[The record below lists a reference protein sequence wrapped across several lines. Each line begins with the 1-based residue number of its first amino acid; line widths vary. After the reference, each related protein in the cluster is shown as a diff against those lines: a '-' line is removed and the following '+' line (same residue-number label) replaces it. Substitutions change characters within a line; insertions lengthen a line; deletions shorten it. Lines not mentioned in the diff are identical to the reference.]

1 MKDTVL
7 RFLMYF
13 RSFLFSFIFEQ
24 DFIYPRLASNYYIAE
39 GDLQFIFFKSY
50 YFLIY
55 VYEYFACMYTCIP
68 CVCLVP
74 TRPEEGVRSLRMKVI
89 DGYAISTWV
98 LGSKS
103 RSCRGVLLT
112 VELSLALCISD
123 TAASNPRVLR
133 VHVGNRERPED
144 VKF

>member
-1 MKDTVL
+1 
-7 RFLMYF
+7 MYF

-24 DFIYPRLASNYYIAE
+24 DFIYPRLASNYYIVE
-39 GDLQFIFFKSY
+39 GDLQFFFKSY

-74 TRPEEGVRSLRMKVI
+74 TRPEEGVRSLRTEVI
-89 DGYAISTWV
+89 YGYEFLRGCWEACP
-98 LGSKS
+98 GSAEEQ
-103 RSCRGVLLT
+103 GVLLT

>member
-1 MKDTVL
+1 
-7 RFLMYF
+7 MYF

-55 VYEYFACMYTCIP
+55 VYKYFACMYTCIP

-74 TRPEEGVRSLRMKVI
+74 TRPEEGVRSLRMEVI
-89 DGYAISTWV
+89 DGYEF
-98 LGSKS
+98 L
-103 RSCRGVLLT
+103 RGCW
-112 VELSLALCISD
+112 E
-123 TAASNPRVLR
+123 ASP
-133 VHVGNRERPED
+133 GPAEECS
-144 VKF
+144 

>member
-1 MKDTVL
+1 
-7 RFLMYF
+7 MYF

-39 GDLQFIFFKSY
+39 GDLQFNFFKSY

-74 TRPEEGVRSLRMKVI
+74 TRPEEGVRSLRMEVI
-89 DGYAISTWV
+89 DGYEFLRGCWKASP
-98 LGSKS
+98 GPAEEQ
-103 RSCRGVLLT
+103 GVLLT